1 MTWLVRNVD
10 LVSGLLAE
18 HVWLALVPV
27 VVGLLLALPL
37 GWAATRVPR
46 VRFALLSAAGLLYT
60 VPSLVL
66 FVSLPVVLGTQ
77 ILSPLNIVVA
87 LTLYTVAL
95 LVRTVA
101 DALDAAPPAVLTAAT
116 AMGYW
121 PLRRFVAVELPL
133 AVPVIVAGLRVASVS
148 NISLVTVGSIIGIG
162 GQGENARLTC
172 PIKKQRPALRH
183 PRRRRTQQFAAQDHL
198 QSAAPGQPLPVA
210 HRRHHR
216 SGARL
221 AAPRA
226 RPHDMIIVL
235 LGKAQ
240 CPTRATWSPPSC

>member
-1 MTWLVRNVD
+1 MIWLARNVD

-27 VVGLLLALPL
+27 LVGLLLALPL

-60 VPSLVL
+60 VPSLAL

-116 AMGYW
+116 AMGYR

-148 NISLVTVGSIIGIG
+148 NISLVTVGSLIGIG
-162 GQGENARLTC
+162 GLGELFTLGFQRNYLT
-172 PIKKQRPALRH
+172 PLVVGLVGTLAL
-183 PRRRRTQQFAAQDHL
+183 ALLIDAVL
-198 QSAAPGQPLPVA
+198 LLG
-210 HRRHHR
+210 
-216 SGARL
+216 GRL
-221 AAPRA
+221 ATPWVRA
-226 RPHDMIIVL
+226 GV
-235 LGKAQ
+235 GA
-240 CPTRATWSPPSC
+240 

>member
-60 VPSLVL
+60 IPSLAL

-116 AMGYW
+116 AMGYR

-162 GQGENARLTC
+162 GLGELFTLGFQRNYLT
-172 PIKKQRPALRH
+172 PLVVGLVGTLVLALVID
-183 PRRRRTQQFAAQDHL
+183 AAL
-198 QSAAPGQPLPVA
+198 LLG
-210 HRRHHR
+210 
-216 SGARL
+216 GRL
-221 AAPRA
+221 ATPWVRA
-226 RPHDMIIVL
+226 GAGR
-235 LGKAQ
+235 
-240 CPTRATWSPPSC
+240 

>member
-1 MTWLVRNVD
+1 VTWLVRNVD

-27 VVGLLLALPL
+27 VVGLALALPL

-60 VPSLVL
+60 VPSLAL

-116 AMGYW
+116 AMGYR

-148 NISLVTVGSIIGIG
+148 NISLVTVGSLIGIG
-162 GQGENARLTC
+162 GLGELFTLGFQRNFLT
-172 PIKKQRPALRH
+172 PLVVGLVGTLAL
-183 PRRRRTQQFAAQDHL
+183 ALVVDAVL
-198 QSAAPGQPLPVA
+198 VLG
-210 HRRHHR
+210 
-216 SGARL
+216 GRL
-221 AAPRA
+221 ATPWVRA
-226 RPHDMIIVL
+226 GV
-235 LGKAQ
+235 G
-240 CPTRATWSPPSC
+240 T

>member
-1 MTWLVRNVD
+1 MTWLARNAD
-10 LVSGLLAE
+10 LVLGLLAE

-27 VVGLLLALPL
+27 VVGLALALPL

-46 VRFALLSAAGLLYT
+46 VRFTLLSAAGLLYT
-60 VPSLVL
+60 VPSLAL

-116 AMGYW
+116 AMGYR

-162 GQGENARLTC
+162 GLGELFTLGFQRNYLT
-172 PIKKQRPALRH
+172 PLVVGLVGTLALALVVD
-183 PRRRRTQQFAAQDHL
+183 AAL
-198 QSAAPGQPLPVA
+198 
-210 HRRHHR
+210 
-216 SGARL
+216 
-221 AAPRA
+221 
-226 RPHDMIIVL
+226 L
-235 LGKAQ
+235 LGGRVAT
-240 CPTRATWSPPSC
+240 PWVRAGAGR

>member
-60 VPSLVL
+60 VPSLAL

-77 ILSPLNIVVA
+77 ILSSLNIVVA
-87 LTLYTVAL
+87 L
-95 LVRTVA
+95 
-101 DALDAAPPAVLTAAT
+101 DALHGRAARPHGRRCARRTAPPAVLTAAT
-116 AMGYW
+116 AMGYR

-162 GQGENARLTC
+162 GLGELFTVGFQRNYLT
-172 PIKKQRPALRH
+172 PLVVGLVGTLALALVVD
-183 PRRRRTQQFAAQDHL
+183 AAL
-198 QSAAPGQPLPVA
+198 LLG
-210 HRRHHR
+210 
-216 SGARL
+216 GRL
-221 AAPRA
+221 ATPWVRA
-226 RPHDMIIVL
+226 GV
-235 LGKAQ
+235 G
-240 CPTRATWSPPSC
+240 T

>member
-27 VVGLLLALPL
+27 VVGLLLAQAL

-60 VPSLVL
+60 IPSLAL

-116 AMGYW
+116 AMGYR

-162 GQGENARLTC
+162 GLGELFTLGFQRNYLT
-172 PIKKQRPALRH
+172 PLVVGLVGTLVLALVID
-183 PRRRRTQQFAAQDHL
+183 AAL
-198 QSAAPGQPLPVA
+198 LLG
-210 HRRHHR
+210 
-216 SGARL
+216 GRL
-221 AAPRA
+221 ATPWVRA
-226 RPHDMIIVL
+226 GAGR
-235 LGKAQ
+235 
-240 CPTRATWSPPSC
+240 

>member
-27 VVGLLLALPL
+27 VVGLALALPL

-60 VPSLVL
+60 VPSLAL

-116 AMGYW
+116 AMGYR

-148 NISLVTVGSIIGIG
+148 NISLVTVGSLIGIG
-162 GQGENARLTC
+162 GLGELFTLGFQRNFLT
-172 PIKKQRPALRH
+172 PLVVGLVGTLAL
-183 PRRRRTQQFAAQDHL
+183 ALVVDAVL
-198 QSAAPGQPLPVA
+198 VLG
-210 HRRHHR
+210 
-216 SGARL
+216 GRL
-221 AAPRA
+221 ATPWVRA
-226 RPHDMIIVL
+226 GV
-235 LGKAQ
+235 G
-240 CPTRATWSPPSC
+240 T

>member
-27 VVGLLLALPL
+27 VVGLALALPL

-60 VPSLVL
+60 VPSLAL

-116 AMGYW
+116 AMGYR

-148 NISLVTVGSIIGIG
+148 NISLVTVGSLIGIG
-162 GQGENARLTC
+162 GLGELFTLGFQRDFLT
-172 PIKKQRPALRH
+172 PLVVGLVGTLAL
-183 PRRRRTQQFAAQDHL
+183 ALVVDAVL
-198 QSAAPGQPLPVA
+198 VLG
-210 HRRHHR
+210 
-216 SGARL
+216 GRL
-221 AAPRA
+221 ATPWVRA
-226 RPHDMIIVL
+226 GV
-235 LGKAQ
+235 G
-240 CPTRATWSPPSC
+240 T